1 MATSWKLLLLM
12 SVTSILTDDLEERGP
27 AFVHEP
33 QELTIAAGEEA
44 KRVSL
49 RCQARG
55 SPRPRYRWFHNGS
68 LLQTEGSPR
77 YGLDGGSLVIH
88 APSMLLDSGTFQCLA
103 SNSVGSV
110 LSREA
115 GLHFAYLSNFSD
127 HQRGPV
133 SVREGQGVVL
143 MCSAPSHTTE
153 VVYSWVYG
161 ALPRS
166 VEEDSRRFVSQVT
179 GNLYIAKATPA
190 DVGRYICQLKDGQS
204 GRRVLSPPTS
214 LTLRKDGVMGEYE
227 PKMEVHF
234 PSVVQVLQGTTAALE
249 CFALGNPVPT
259 ISWRRTSGDL
269 PSRARLRKSR
279 AVLEILNVEAGDT
292 GTYECRAENSRGESI
307 VRGVLLVH
315 SRPQWTRPLN
325 DTTLDSGQ
333 DLRWECRASGR
344 PQPGYR
350 WLKNGENL
358 LSQNRAVVRN
368 GLLTIARVNRSDAGM
383 YQCVAENRHGKLYSN
398 AELRIL
404 ASAPSF
410 ELHPLPRE
418 IVVCVG
424 QELVIECKPQSS
436 PKAALS
442 WRKGTR
448 PLANARVKV
457 SAGGALRITAVTH
470 ADSGMYTCRAEN
482 VFGSSLSTT
491 TVHVKEATEVEL
503 IPERIEV
510 TVAESVVL
518 TCRVTHDPSLQPQV
532 HWALDGHPIDFL
544 TEGSHFES
552 IQAQLSSADL
562 MIRDVQL
569 QHAGSYSCRAETL
582 ADSASDTSKL
592 LVRGPPGAPGIVIV
606 EEVSASS
613 ATLSWG
619 KAQDN
624 HSPITHYSVQART
637 PFSLGWQ
644 TLRTVPETITGELE
658 SAMATALHPWVD
670 YEFRVVATNVIGT
683 GDPSAPSRVVR
694 TQEAVPS
701 VAPANVSGGGGRRG
715 ELVITWEPVSEE
727 FQHGRGFGYI
737 VAFRPNGTRA
747 WRETTVAATCSCRYV
762 HRDDSLQPLT
772 LFEVKVGVYN
782 NKGDGPFSPST
793 LIYSAEAEPQT
804 APSNVTAISL
814 SASEVLV
821 SWESLP
827 GGSRPSLGYQV
838 SVWMES
844 TSEHWVRTLTTS
856 GNMSSLLV
864 GGLQGHTRYRITV
877 RAFNS
882 AGPGPS
888 SDPSLVTTKKSPPSQ
903 APHNL
908 QWHQEGSSVSLGW
921 EPVQNH
927 ANESKVA
934 GYKVLYQR
942 EGQAQSEVMETRETE
957 AVVPLGPDGV
967 YLIRV
972 QSVSEGGDGAS
983 SPQIRVILSKGD
995 AALSCAPPPAS
1006 HTSVTLILA
1015 LVLPSASW

>member
-1 MATSWKLLLLM
+1 MGDKELMGKLTAMFGLQLQITGSYPMGDMLLFLVCLGTGFFTGFRSRRDERKDVCGGRADYRMAETGIRGSECRRQSSGENHACENSCACLRQNFRGVLVKEVSSRSSCTGIGDSAPRLRSASLSSRNAITRSRVTPPVAVNDSRITEDHIGGLFERPGPTREDKSRTERLRCRDGESGSANRRDALRGESAAGRLSNSSSLTVEDQNEPGKPPSMATSWKLLLLM
-12 SVTSILTDDLEERGP
+12 SVTSILTGRSQPRAEHDLEERGP
-27 AFVHEP
+27 EFVHEP

-55 SPRPRYRWFHNGS
+55 SPRPLYRWFHNGS

-179 GNLYIAKATPA
+179 GNLYVAKATPA

-279 AVLEILNVEAGDT
+279 AVLEILNVEAGDA
-292 GTYECRAENSRGESI
+292 GTYECRAENSRGESV

-448 PLANARVKV
+448 PLANA
-457 SAGGALRITAVTH
+457 
-470 ADSGMYTCRAEN
+470 
-482 VFGSSLSTT
+482 
-491 TVHVKEATEVEL
+491 
-503 IPERIEV
+503 
-510 TVAESVVL
+510 
-518 TCRVTHDPSLQPQV
+518 
-532 HWALDGHPIDFL
+532 
-544 TEGSHFES
+544 
-552 IQAQLSSADL
+552 
-562 MIRDVQL
+562 
-569 QHAGSYSCRAETL
+569 
-582 ADSASDTSKL
+582 
-592 LVRGPPGAPGIVIV
+592 
-606 EEVSASS
+606 
-613 ATLSWG
+613 
-619 KAQDN
+619 
-624 HSPITHYSVQART
+624 
-637 PFSLGWQ
+637 
-644 TLRTVPETITGELE
+644 
-658 SAMATALHPWVD
+658 
-670 YEFRVVATNVIGT
+670 
-683 GDPSAPSRVVR
+683 
-694 TQEAVPS
+694 
-701 VAPANVSGGGGRRG
+701 
-715 ELVITWEPVSEE
+715 
-727 FQHGRGFGYI
+727 
-737 VAFRPNGTRA
+737 
-747 WRETTVAATCSCRYV
+747 
-762 HRDDSLQPLT
+762 
-772 LFEVKVGVYN
+772 
-782 NKGDGPFSPST
+782 
-793 LIYSAEAEPQT
+793 
-804 APSNVTAISL
+804 
-814 SASEVLV
+814 
-821 SWESLP
+821 
-827 GGSRPSLGYQV
+827 
-838 SVWMES
+838 
-844 TSEHWVRTLTTS
+844 
-856 GNMSSLLV
+856 
-864 GGLQGHTRYRITV
+864 
-877 RAFNS
+877 
-882 AGPGPS
+882 
-888 SDPSLVTTKKSPPSQ
+888 
-903 APHNL
+903 
-908 QWHQEGSSVSLGW
+908 
-921 EPVQNH
+921 
-927 ANESKVA
+927 
-934 GYKVLYQR
+934 
-942 EGQAQSEVMETRETE
+942 
-957 AVVPLGPDGV
+957 
-967 YLIRV
+967 
-972 QSVSEGGDGAS
+972 
-983 SPQIRVILSKGD
+983 
-995 AALSCAPPPAS
+995 
-1006 HTSVTLILA
+1006 
-1015 LVLPSASW
+1015 